1 MEKSAVVA
9 NVTHLW
15 YQNVATDNGD
25 LITQMRATEQLT
37 EDVVM
42 TNNNKSATKIG
53 IILDIDLDSLLILMF
68 VTFIEPEKKK
78 EGNADGR
85 PKKMKRKQK
94 MEKKKETEA
103 TFEILNS
110 PARVIKPQ
118 LQVMRMENP
127 TSIEKAL
134 YAPIKDTS
142 IGGKAIH
149 LHVEYFF

>member
-1 MEKSAVVA
+1 
-9 NVTHLW
+9 
-15 YQNVATDNGD
+15 
-25 LITQMRATEQLT
+25 
-37 EDVVM
+37 
-42 TNNNKSATKIG
+42 
-53 IILDIDLDSLLILMF
+53 MF

-94 MEKKKETEA
+94 MEKKKELEA

-134 YAPIKDTS
+134 YSPIKDIS